1 MRQHILSIITAVAL
15 AAPATAMAQS
25 DDASFSIM
33 TLNVDGLPG
42 RLMFFNVND
51 DGPKSLGSKAV
62 SLYIAAK
69 NCDIVAMQEDF
80 NYTCELWSCL
90 LFAYDHD
97 EWTGGVF
104 FDELQQMDLVHPQNI
119 KLQYDGLNTAWKRCC
134 SSTAYERVP
143 WNRSFGKFSHA
154 LDDMVTKG
162 FRRHE
167 ITLKDGNEIVVYNM
181 HMDASD
187 DIDEKRNRDAKD
199 REARLLQW
207 EQLRQHIMER
217 LDNRPVI
224 VVGDMNSLYHRDP
237 IKTAFIDAIQAT
249 GLATVGDAW
258 VEQQWDGIYPE
269 VGDEPQP
276 DEALD
281 KVLFIN
287 PTSASTIVVPTS
299 VELDQSGYIGISGKP
314 LGDHY
319 PLIARF
325 SLVSNR
331 GVTTGVGTAAAAT
344 AADDEWY
351 SLQGIKQDAEAK
363 GLVINRSGKKKV
375 QK

>member
-1 MRQHILSIITAVAL
+1 MRTFGRDRPCAVRK
-15 AAPATAMAQS
+15 Q
-25 DDASFSIM
+25 
-33 TLNVDGLPG
+33 
-42 RLMFFNVND
+42 
-51 DGPKSLGSKAV
+51 
-62 SLYIAAK
+62 
-69 NCDIVAMQEDF
+69 
-80 NYTCELWSCL
+80 
-90 LFAYDHD
+90 FA
-97 EWTGGVF
+97 
-104 FDELQQMDLVHPQNI
+104 
-119 KLQYDGLNTAWKRCC
+119 
-134 SSTAYERVP
+134 
-143 WNRSFGKFSHA
+143 HA
-154 LDDMVTKG
+154 
-162 FRRHE
+162 
-167 ITLKDGNEIVVYNM
+167 DGNGTE
-181 HMDASD
+181 
-187 DIDEKRNRDAKD
+187 RR
-199 REARLLQW
+199 RLV
-207 EQLRQHIMER
+207 QH
-217 LDNRPVI
+217 
-224 VVGDMNSLYHRDP
+224 HDP
-237 IKTAFIDAIQAT
+237 IKTAFIDAIQTT